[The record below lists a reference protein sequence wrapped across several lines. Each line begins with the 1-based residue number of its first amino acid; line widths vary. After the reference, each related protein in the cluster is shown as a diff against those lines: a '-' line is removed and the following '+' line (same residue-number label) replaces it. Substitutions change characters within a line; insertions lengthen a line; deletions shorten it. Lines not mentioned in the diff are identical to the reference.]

1 MNIIKKNVRNSKTL
15 DQKKKELFI
24 SLAHNEDNN
33 NIEKNYLLI
42 IKIINIIILT
52 ALFYQIKEKIVEKFS
67 TNNNDFYNKFIRKK
81 YDPLKIAFNKSLDF
95 IKNCSSPELF
105 RFNSPFKIEN
115 PKISVV
121 IPMYNCKSY
130 LLRAIKS
137 IQFQNIS
144 ELEIILVDDKS
155 TDDTLNLVRN
165 IQNED
170 NRIKII
176 KNIKNMGILYSRSIG
191 VLSAKG
197 KYLFTL
203 DNDDM
208 FLNYDI
214 FDSITKINEEGNFD
228 IVEFKAIMNKNFN
241 HGILNKNIIDSS
253 FSHNQPFILFK
264 PELGRFPISTRKKVG
279 KYRLNDIF
287 LWGKSIKTVIYQNA
301 LNKVGF
307 ERYSRFMIRYED
319 IITNYMICNMAESF
333 IFIKKYGIYHI
344 VRPDS
349 AEFKRKKIIPRNMN
363 VLYLMDI
370 VIDFSHANTMNKKL
384 AVYLMIYFIRLKRIK
399 KLLNKSKYCKK
410 LFISCFQRILKSTY
424 VSIAHK
430 KKIIHLIRNLKII
443 KI

>member
-1 MNIIKKNVRNSKTL
+1 MFYI
-15 DQKKKELFI
+15 
-24 SLAHNEDNN
+24 
-33 NIEKNYLLI
+33 
-42 IKIINIIILT
+42 T
-52 ALFYQIKEKIVEKFS
+52 ALFYQIKGKLVEKLS
-67 TNNNDFYNKFIRKK
+67 SNNNDFYKKFIRKK
-81 YDPLKIAFNKSLDF
+81 YDSLKIAFNKSLDF
-95 IKNCSSPELF
+95 IKNCSSSKLF
-105 RFNSPFKIEN
+105 KFNSTLKIEN

-130 LLRAIKS
+130 LPKAIKS

-144 ELEIILVDDKS
+144 ELEILLVDDKS

-170 NRIKII
+170 NRIKLI
-176 KNIKNMGILYSRSIG
+176 KNLKNMGILYSRSIG
-191 VLSAKG
+191 ALSAKG

-214 FDSITKINEEGNFD
+214 LDSITKINEEGNFD

-384 AVYLMIYFIRLKRIK
+384 AVYLMIYFIR
-399 KLLNKSKYCKK
+399 
-410 LFISCFQRILKSTY
+410 
-424 VSIAHK
+424 
-430 KKIIHLIRNLKII
+430 
-443 KI
+443 

>member
-1 MNIIKKNVRNSKTL
+1 M
-15 DQKKKELFI
+15 
-24 SLAHNEDNN
+24 
-33 NIEKNYLLI
+33 
-42 IKIINIIILT
+42 
-52 ALFYQIKEKIVEKFS
+52 KEKLFEK
-67 TNNNDFYNKFIRKK
+67 TNHNDFYKKFIKKK
-81 YDPLKIAFNKSLDF
+81 YDSLKIAFNKSLDF
-95 IKNCSSPELF
+95 IKNCSSSKLF
-105 RFNSPFKIEN
+105 TFNSTSKIEN

-121 IPMYNCKSY
+121 IPMYNCKNY

-144 ELEIILVDDKS
+144 ELEILLVDDKS
-155 TDDTLNLVRN
+155 TDDTLSLARN
-165 IQNED
+165 MQNKD
-170 NRIKII
+170 NRIKLI
-176 KNIKNMGILYSRSIG
+176 KNLKNMGILYTRSIG
-191 VLSAKG
+191 ALSAKG

-214 FDSITKINEEGNFD
+214 NNILFDTITKINEEGNFD
-228 IVEFKAIMNKNFN
+228 IVEFKAITNKKLNQ
-241 HGILNKNIIDSS
+241 GILNNNIIDSS

-264 PELGRFPISTRKKVG
+264 PELGRFPISTQKKVG
-279 KYRLNDIF
+279 KYKLNDIF
-287 LWGKSIKTVIYQNA
+287 LWGKSIKTVIYQKA

-349 AEFKRKKIIPRNMN
+349 AEFKRKKIIPRNIN

-370 VIDFSHANTMNKKL
+370 VIDFSHSNIRNKKL
-384 AVYLMIYFIRLKRIK
+384 AIYLLIYFIKLRRIK
-399 KLLNKSKYCKK
+399 KLLYKSKYYKK
-410 LFISCFQRILKSTY
+410 LFISCFHRILKSTY
-424 VSIAHK
+424 VSKKYK
-430 KKIIHLIRNLKII
+430 KKIIHLVRYLKII